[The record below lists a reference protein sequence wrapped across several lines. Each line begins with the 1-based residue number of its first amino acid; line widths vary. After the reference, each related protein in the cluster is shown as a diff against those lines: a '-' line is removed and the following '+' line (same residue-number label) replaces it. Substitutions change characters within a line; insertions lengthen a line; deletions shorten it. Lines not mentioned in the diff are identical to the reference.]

1 MLVIVVLHLGDLM
14 LGHDVGFKVNNRNV
28 LSGIRC
34 MLVGIHRRTR
44 LILERLLE
52 VLLLLLLMLLGL
64 HVTIHVLHGVHR
76 CIVSVV
82 RSTGCHRIRL
92 HGIWVRRIVIGGC
105 IFSLHWCRR
114 AGHFVGRIC

>member
-34 MLVGIHRRTR
+34 MLVGRTR

-52 VLLLLLLMLLGL
+52 VLLLLLLILLGL

-92 HGIWVRRIVIGGC
+92 HRIWVHRSIVVGGWDS
-105 IFSLHWCRR
+105 FSFHRCGRP
-114 AGHFVGRIC
+114 GHFVGRIC